1 MGRKNNKLTIKKIVK
16 YCPKCVISAS
26 LTKFSK
32 NKSVLFQA
40 RECEKHKPKFKKSDN
55 GVMVS
60 SIHVGMFNEMLRPV
74 SLSSQEI

>member
-1 MGRKNNKLTIKKIVK
+1 MKKGQNKLTIKKIVK
-16 YCPKCVISAS
+16 YCPKCVSKN
-26 LTKFSK
+26 LTKLSE

-40 RECEKHKPKFKKSDN
+40 RECEKHKLKFKKSDN

-60 SIHVGMFNEMLRPV
+60 GVPVEMFNEMMKPV